1 MARHLRLEYAGAVY
15 HVTARGNDRAAMFHT
30 EQDRRHLLEVVA
42 SLLDRVSTLW
52 GVSLARIHSRQRPNE
67 VRDAAI
73 YLCREVGAKPLGEI
87 GAVLRIKGS
96 AVSLAAK
103 RTRQRSAADRGLR
116 KRLEAAKNELI
127 TLSSHGLKK

>member
-1 MARHLRLEYAGAVY
+1 MSIARLGPI
-15 HVTARGNDRAAMFHT
+15 G
-30 EQDRRHLLEVVA
+30 
-42 SLLDRVSTLW
+42 VSTLW
-52 GVSLARIHSRQRPNE
+52 GVSLAQIHSRQRPNE

-103 RTRQRSAADRGLR
+103 RMRQRSAADRGLR

-127 TLSSHGLKK
+127 NVSKTPIRLHSTPTKVSPAVGIWLEPSANRSLPQCGQVTFFPP